1 MLVLLYYECHWY
13 TLNLRN
19 ETLQDSNMEVASS
32 TTSLTVSSTIIIG
45 SILTDLEARRKLGMY
60 AL

>member
-1 MLVLLYYECHWY
+1 MLVLLYYGCHWY

-19 ETLQDSNMEVASS
+19 ETLQDSKIVTWKYS
-32 TTSLTVSSTIIIG
+32 TISPTVSSAIIG

>member
-1 MLVLLYYECHWY
+1 MLGLLYYECHWY

-19 ETLQDSNMEVASS
+19 ETLQDSNMEV
-32 TTSLTVSSTIIIG
+32 I
-45 SILTDLEARRKLGMY
+45 TDLEARRKLGMY

>member
-19 ETLQDSNMEVASS
+19 ETLQDSNIEVASS
-32 TTSLTVSSTIIIG
+32 TPSLTVSSAIIG

>member
-1 MLVLLYYECHWY
+1 MLVFLYYECHWY

-32 TTSLTVSSTIIIG
+32 TPSLTVSSAIIG

>member
-1 MLVLLYYECHWY
+1 MFVILYYECHWY

-32 TTSLTVSSTIIIG
+32 TTSLTVSSTIIG

>member
-32 TTSLTVSSTIIIG
+32 TPSLTVSSAIIG

>member
-19 ETLQDSNMEVASS
+19 ETLQDSNMEVTSS
-32 TTSLTVSSTIIIG
+32 TTSLTVSSAIIG

>member
-32 TTSLTVSSTIIIG
+32 TTSLTVSSTIKG

>member
-19 ETLQDSNMEVASS
+19 ETLQDSNMEVASF
-32 TTSLTVSSTIIIG
+32 TTSLTVSSTIIG

>member
-32 TTSLTVSSTIIIG
+32 TTSLTVSGTIIG

>member
-13 TLNLRN
+13 MLNLRN

-32 TTSLTVSSTIIIG
+32 TTSLTVSSTIIG

>member
-13 TLNLRN
+13 TLNLLN

-32 TTSLTVSSTIIIG
+32 TTSLTVSSTIIG

>member
-19 ETLQDSNMEVASS
+19 ETLQDSNMEVTSS
-32 TTSLTVSSTIIIG
+32 TTSLTVSSTIIG

>member
-1 MLVLLYYECHWY
+1 MLGLLYYECHWY

-32 TTSLTVSSTIIIG
+32 TTSLTVSSTIKG

>member
-32 TTSLTVSSTIIIG
+32 TTSLTVSSAIIG

>member
-1 MLVLLYYECHWY
+1 MLVLLYYEYHWY
-13 TLNLRN
+13 MLNLHN
-19 ETLQDSNMEVASS
+19 ETLQDSNMEVTSS
-32 TTSLTVSSTIIIG
+32 TTSLTASSAIIG

>member
-32 TTSLTVSSTIIIG
+32 ITSLTVSSTIIG

>member
-32 TTSLTVSSTIIIG
+32 TTSLTVGSTIIG